1 MHWARALLHFDARPV
16 LLPVAGRFPATLAGA
31 AIWLMEA
38 VPTLA
43 TMAHLGAEGSHLQGI
58 VVSKFRIVFKKGAS
72 SLAVDCLNPMTLC
85 CIFLE
90 YNVLSCRRPANR
102 GMVMKVLRS

>member
-1 MHWARALLHFDARPV
+1 MHFDARPV

-58 VVSKFRIVFKKGAS
+58 VGVKIQDCLKKGGFGLPWIA
-72 SLAVDCLNPMTLC
+72 
-85 CIFLE
+85 
-90 YNVLSCRRPANR
+90 
-102 GMVMKVLRS
+102 